1 MADKKHPTHEIT
13 DLLHAW
19 NEGESEALDELLPI
33 VYEELHRQAEN
44 FMRRE
49 RPNHTLRTT
58 ALIHEAYLKLVDQNH
73 MEWKNRS
80 QFFGIAA
87 NLMRRVLI
95 DYARTRKRQKR
106 GGREEDLPLREDL
119 IVATKERNIN
129 VLALDEA
136 LNQLSEMDERQGRI
150 VELRYFGGLSIKETA
165 KVLDV
170 SVATVKRDWSMA
182 KAWLHRQITK

>member
-33 VYEELHRQAEN
+33 VYQELHRQAEN
-44 FMRRE
+44 FMRHE
-49 RPNHTLRTT
+49 RSNHTLQTT
-58 ALIHEAYLKLVDQNH
+58 ALIHEAYLKLVDQNR
-73 MEWKNRS
+73 MEWENRS

-95 DYARTRKRQKR
+95 DYARTRKRKKR
-106 GGREEDLPLREDL
+106 GGREEDLPFREDL
-119 IVATKERNIN
+119 MVATKERNIN

-150 VELRYFGGLSIKETA
+150 VELRYFGGLSIIETA